1 MNSLTID
8 NKQTITELLE
18 DSPYRTYVYSYPHKT
33 AYRSLNPPLKLKDIW
48 AEEQKDALFLYF
60 HIPFCEMRCG
70 FCNLFTTVS
79 NNQELFNQYIN
90 QLQNQAKVVK
100 EKLGDISFSRFA
112 LGGGTPTQLSF
123 TQLEKTFNIAENI
136 FNLDLQTIP
145 SSVEVSPETAT
156 KDKLLLLKQKG
167 IKRISIGIQS
177 LIDDEVLAIQRRQ
190 NSKQVKQILELI
202 KSYNF
207 PILNIDLIYG
217 LPNQTIHSWLQSL
230 EITISF
236 EPEEIYLYPLYVRPL
251 TGIDKTNKEWDDI
264 RLDCYRQGKQFL
276 LANGY
281 EQVSMRMFRLS
292 SNQVKNEPVYCCQSD
307 GMIGIGCGA
316 RFILAEFTILM
327 IMLLTIEILLVLLI
341 TILTIKKKNL
351 LSLIMVL
358 FLIKTNKNDVIY

>member
-1 MNSLTID
+1 M
-8 NKQTITELLE
+8 
-18 DSPYRTYVYSYPHKT
+18 
-33 AYRSLNPPLKLKDIW
+33 
-48 AEEQKDALFLYF
+48 
-60 HIPFCEMRCG
+60 
-70 FCNLFTTVS
+70 
-79 NNQELFNQYIN
+79 
-90 QLQNQAKVVK
+90 
-100 EKLGDISFSRFA
+100 
-112 LGGGTPTQLSF
+112 
-123 TQLEKTFNIAENI
+123 EKTFNIAENI

-145 SSVEVSPETAT
+145 SSVEVSPETTT

-316 RFILAEFTILM
+316 RFYTC
-327 IMLLTIEILLVLLI
+327 
-341 TILTIKKKNL
+341 
-351 LSLIMVL
+351 
-358 FLIKTNKNDVIY
+358 